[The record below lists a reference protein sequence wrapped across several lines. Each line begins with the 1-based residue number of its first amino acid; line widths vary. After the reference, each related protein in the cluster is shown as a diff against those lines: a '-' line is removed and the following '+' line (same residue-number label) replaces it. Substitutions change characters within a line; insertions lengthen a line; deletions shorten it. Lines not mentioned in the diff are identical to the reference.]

1 MNAGFRVGS
10 RPACQNISN
19 VDTTRRDAMKT
30 KFTRIA
36 VAASVSGAMI
46 LSAGQAFA
54 GPKTERA
61 LIGALIGGVAGVA
74 LSRNDTQG
82 ALIGAAAGAAL
93 GAATAKD
100 NGHRYRTTYR
110 DSRSYYGNTGGYR
123 TYDRVQYDNYGHPVR
138 YYR

>member
-1 MNAGFRVGS
+1 
-10 RPACQNISN
+10 
-19 VDTTRRDAMKT
+19 MKT

-54 GPKTERA
+54 GPKTDRA

-74 LSRNDTQG
+74 LSKNDTQG
-82 ALIGAAAGAAL
+82 ALIGAAAGAML

-100 NGHRYRTTYR
+100 HDRSYRTSYR
-110 DSRSYYGNTGGYR
+110 TSRPYYETTNGYR
-123 TYDRVQYDNYGHPVR
+123 SYDRVRYDNYGRPVR